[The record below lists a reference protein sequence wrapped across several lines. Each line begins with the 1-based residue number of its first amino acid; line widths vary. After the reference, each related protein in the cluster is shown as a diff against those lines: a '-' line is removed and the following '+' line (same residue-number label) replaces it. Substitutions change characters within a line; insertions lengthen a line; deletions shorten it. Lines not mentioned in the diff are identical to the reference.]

1 MVERLRT
8 RRTEGD
14 RGESPLPS
22 IEIAPYG
29 IIGEDVIKMFGEKRP
44 KVNVMSHHSLGMGPT
59 IELSQKLVDNGFTVV
74 PHLAARHIKDQE
86 QLERIAGQ
94 LEAAGID
101 EIFIVKGEGASQG
114 DYSTA
119 IKLMQ
124 GLAKTHFRPKVIGIA
139 GYPEKVGE
147 IEREQL
153 LRSIKER
160 KVLAEDMG
168 AGLTIATQMCFYA
181 DKILRYAEL
190 LRENEIDVP
199 VTVGLAVHGSRR
211 KLHGMVEGFG
221 VGDSRAVLLSEGP
234 DSPYSPRPL
243 MDEILAV
250 DEHGRISG
258 FHIYTFN
265 QLDRLQ
271 DLLS

>member
-1 MVERLRT
+1 MVEAFRT
-8 RRTEGD
+8 RRKEGD
-14 RGESPLPS
+14 HGESPLPS

-29 IIGEDVIKMFGEKRP
+29 TIGEDVIKMFGDKRP

-59 IELSQKLVDNGFTVV
+59 MELSQKLVDDGFTVV

-86 QLERIAGQ
+86 ELERIAGQ

-101 EIFIVKGEGASQG
+101 EIFIVKGEDAPQG

-124 GLAKTHFRPKVIGIA
+124 GLAKTDFRPKVIGIA

-147 IEREQL
+147 IERERL

-160 KVLAEDMG
+160 KVLAEEMG
-168 AGLTIATQMCFYA
+168 AELRIATQMCFDA
-181 DKILRYAEL
+181 DKILRYAEI
-190 LRENEIDVP
+190 LREEIDVP

-211 KLHGMVEGFG
+211 KLHEMVEGFG

-243 MDEILAV
+243 MDEILAR

-258 FHIYTFN
+258 FHVYTFN